1 MEVIK
6 KQPVEPAKDEAKSP
20 EVKSESIDLNEK
32 MELDLSSDAKPEPE
46 PEIKSWRRPSEEDK
60 PRRTVIDTTQYEP
73 PYYYKRARPEPAVYK
88 PKAQQTQEANLTKD
102 DLQPFFESQQRSQ
115 EKKETSTS
123 IFTYNPLNL

>member
-6 KQPVEPAKDEAKSP
+6 KPPVVEAPKEKAKSP

-46 PEIKSWRRPSEEDK
+46 PEIKSWRRPSDEDK
-60 PRRTVIDTTQYEP
+60 PRRTVIDTAPYEP

-88 PKAQQTQEANLTKD
+88 PKAQQAPEPTNLTKD
-102 DLQPFFESQQRSQ
+102 DL
-115 EKKETSTS
+115 
-123 IFTYNPLNL
+123 